1 MLERRYEDTAIVGD
15 GQEDQ
20 RGDEDSSEDDEWDGS
35 FRFDRDFGEEIGDS
49 PEKTDQEEE
58 SPCLLRQ

>member
-1 MLERRYEDTAIVGD
+1 MGKRIN
-15 GQEDQ
+15 
-20 RGDEDSSEDDEWDGS
+20 DEDSSEDDEWDGS